1 MYNFYSF
8 LFPISKF
15 KLWEVRCQRI
25 LFVLDQDV
33 QIPKDEFLKPLTLS
47 FIHCSSPEMVTDQQ
61 VQYLSANSNKNHYFY
76 RYFVE
81 NYLLFFCVCVISK
94 PPEPVF
100 NVAYSITFS
109 HLIGNVSER
118 LCRAR
123 PHSLEPNPSSN
134 TAFDGNTNEEG

>member
-1 MYNFYSF
+1 MLVCQEQHFKLYAELNRHLRVWKTCALSPINQCSCALLKCSNFYSF

-61 VQYLSANSNKNHYFY
+61 VQYLSANSNRNHHYFLY
-76 RYFVE
+76 IFCW
-81 NYLLFFCVCVISK
+81 NLSSFFGCACYL
-94 PPEPVF
+94 
-100 NVAYSITFS
+100 
-109 HLIGNVSER
+109 
-118 LCRAR
+118 
-123 PHSLEPNPSSN
+123 
-134 TAFDGNTNEEG
+134 